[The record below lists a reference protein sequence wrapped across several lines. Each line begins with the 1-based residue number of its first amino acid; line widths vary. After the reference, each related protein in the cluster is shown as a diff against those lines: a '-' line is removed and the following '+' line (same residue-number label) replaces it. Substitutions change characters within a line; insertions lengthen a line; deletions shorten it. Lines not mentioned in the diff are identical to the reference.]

1 MRRLQLGWG
10 GWNAK
15 AATRG
20 GVDGMRRL
28 QLGWG
33 GWNAKAATRVGWMEC
48 EGCN

>member
-15 AATRG
+15 AAIRVG
-20 GVDGMRRL
+20 WMECEGCKLGRVDGMRRL

-33 GWNAKAATRVGWMEC
+33 GWF
-48 EGCN
+48 